1 MTRIQEFFER
11 LGVKEYDTRYIQSVP
26 IYFVLG
32 CTATANYSNLIQK
45 LPHLESSWVNANAQG
60 VQAQDSSDRETEINM
75 LYDIIENDKRL
86 LSRKMRPAFY
96 ETKMIEKEGIRGKVS
111 NMSDFQ
117 RNLLYIIFGSIILG
131 TILLLFQ
138 SAQVPA
144 ELSEI
149 GANSG

>member
-1 MTRIQEFFER
+1 M
-11 LGVKEYDTRYIQSVP
+11 K
-26 IYFVLG
+26 
-32 CTATANYSNLIQK
+32 
-45 LPHLESSWVNANAQG
+45 
-60 VQAQDSSDRETEINM
+60 
-75 LYDIIENDKRL
+75 
-86 LSRKMRPAFY
+86 
-96 ETKMIEKEGIRGKVS
+96 TKMIEKEGIRGKVS